1 MVSTVGQVYPA
12 FVSAFISQASS
23 ISVLPFLTF
32 SESSL
37 EHLVT
42 SSTLL
47 CQLSI
52 HQLLRVDF
60 SSEYEYHHLLMQQ
73 SDYSNSLELRLTSP
87 GKLVYRKLVFSMVL
101 ILQSILI
108 LNYLYLFGVVV
119 NSSNFIFILYYYLH
133 QIVDHINF

>member
-12 FVSAFISQASS
+12 FVSASISQASS
-23 ISVLPFLTF
+23 ISVLYES

-37 EHLVT
+37 VHLVT

-60 SSEYEYHHLLMQQ
+60 SSEYEYHHTCQR
-73 SDYSNSLELRLTSP
+73 S
-87 GKLVYRKLVFSMVL
+87 KA
-101 ILQSILI
+101 IILI
-108 LNYLYLFGVVV
+108 PWNYVFM
-119 NSSNFIFILYYYLH
+119 
-133 QIVDHINF
+133 IVDFVSSYHLFLIHDCCAVIVKRPRPKNQKNKTYVTYCISQLIFSQSKKLSA